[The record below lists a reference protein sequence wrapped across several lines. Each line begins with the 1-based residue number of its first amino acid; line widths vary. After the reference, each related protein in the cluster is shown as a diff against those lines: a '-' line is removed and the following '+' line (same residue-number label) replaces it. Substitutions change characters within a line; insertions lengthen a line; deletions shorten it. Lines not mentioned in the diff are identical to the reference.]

1 MTSNVP
7 KKKSQRKLNLPKG
20 PARYDPSSP
29 EWKIF
34 LLEQLDKNK
43 SKTSSKTKRSV
54 ARIRKVIRRNSL
66 IKVKFDID
74 VM

>member
-7 KKKSQRKLNLPKG
+7 KKKSQRKQNLPQG

-29 EWKIF
+29 EWEKI

-43 SKTSSKTKRSV
+43 SKTSSKTKRSL
-54 ARIRKVIRRNSL
+54 AKNKKTS
-66 IKVKFDID
+66 KKK
-74 VM
+74 

>member
-1 MTSNVP
+1 MT
-7 KKKSQRKLNLPKG
+7 LPAQSG
-20 PARYDPSSP
+20 NF
-29 EWKIF
+29 F

-43 SKTSSKTKRSV
+43 SKTSSKMKLSV